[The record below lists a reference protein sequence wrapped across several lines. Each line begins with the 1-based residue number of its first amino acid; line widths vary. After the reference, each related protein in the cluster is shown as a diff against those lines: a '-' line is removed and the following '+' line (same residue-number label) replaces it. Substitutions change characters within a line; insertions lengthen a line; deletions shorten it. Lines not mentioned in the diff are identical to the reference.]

1 MKRYVAALLV
11 VVLGLIGVV
20 GVLAIEAG
28 YAKDEAKDEDDAGAK
43 CSEATLDGTY
53 LAAHSGV
60 VVEETKKG
68 PPQGPFAQAGYLVYD
83 GNGNVDG
90 LFSLNFN
97 GNVFRHVSVPGTY
110 TVKADCTG
118 TSTFITE
125 EGVPFRADLFI
136 APDGS
141 MYTFVQTNPPEVVAS
156 GFELQGT
163 AKRVG
168 D

>member
-1 MKRYVAALLV
+1 MSLNA
-11 VVLGLIGVV
+11 
-20 GVLAIEAG
+20 E
-28 YAKDEAKDEDDAGAK
+28 DEAAAGAAARAK
-43 CSEATLDGTY
+43 CSEATLQGTY
-53 LAAHSGV
+53 LVAHTGV
-60 VVEETKKG
+60 VTEETDQG
-68 PPQGPFAQAGYLVYD
+68 PPQGPSATAGYLVYD

-110 TVKADCTG
+110 TVEANCTG
-118 TSTFITE
+118 TNTFISE

-141 MYTFVQTNPPEVVAS
+141 MYTFVQTEPPEVVAA

-163 AKRVG
+163 AQRVAQ
-168 D
+168 